1 MSRVQV
7 SVANKKM
14 VLSCKFCS
22 YRCKLRLNL
31 IKHCLQTHSLEY
43 TFRFRCG
50 IKGCLHCF
58 TVGATFSSFKTHA
71 NRKHPNWQDYVNDPI
86 PSVNELPF
94 ILDEESIPPVT
105 ELPSTHEEPVTELSL
120 PLTHDDEDSIYKE
133 FDNIGGEG
141 QSTQHVAARFLINFQ
156 EQYKLSQR
164 AINFAVGSIN
174 TIVGS
179 VLTSVQSTVEAAMLT
194 ETDLTSSFTFE
205 DPFKSLKT
213 EHQQSKFYR
222 EEFGLVVGSL

>member
-31 IKHCLQTHSLEY
+31 IKHCLQTHSWSTHFGLDAEL
-43 TFRFRCG
+43 RDVC
-50 IKGCLHCF
+50 IALLLVQHSLHSRHML
-58 TVGATFSSFKTHA
+58 T
-71 NRKHPNWQDYVNDPI
+71 
-86 PSVNELPF
+86 
-94 ILDEESIPPVT
+94 ESI
-105 ELPSTHEEPVTELSL
+105 
-120 PLTHDDEDSIYKE
+120 LTGKIIYKE